1 MRILHTSDWHLGKR
15 LGQFSRLQ
23 EQRVVLAEIIRHVNQ
38 VQADVVIISGDLW
51 DAFNPSADASELLY
65 NTLKELTGNGQRL
78 VVAIAGNHDAPERVE
93 APEMLARECGILLC
107 GYPFTRPSSF
117 HLAGG
122 AAITVT
128 APGFAELII
137 PRYNYPLR
145 LLLTPY
151 ANEYRMRQF
160 LGINATDGLR
170 DALQKHWQMTVDKY
184 CSSRGVNVLVSH
196 LFMTDGKIARPEEP
210 LDEARPIV
218 TVGGAGEMFA
228 SMVPAGIQYVAMGHL
243 HRHIITATEPIP
255 VVYPGSIL
263 QYSFS
268 EAGQP
273 KYVEVV
279 DIEPGKTAQHEAIE
293 LKGIWPLIRYRA
305 ESTEAAIQW
314 LSVQPKEAYVELTIL
329 TPDFLSAEYVKAIH
343 SAHPGVVQLI
353 PLREKKSSDE
363 PGHHPLLPDPGR
375 EITQLF
381 VEYFES
387 RYGVMPDKDTM
398 ALFEEVISGS
408 TTEEDESHSD

>member
-15 LGQFSRLQ
+15 LGQFSRLL
-23 EQRVVLAEIIRHVNQ
+23 EQRVVLAEIVDYTNRIH
-38 VQADVVIISGDLW
+38 ADVVVVSGDLW

-65 NTLKELTGNGQRL
+65 NTLKELTNNGQRL

-128 APGFAELII
+128 APGFAEITI
-137 PRYNYPLR
+137 PGFTYALR

-151 ANEYRMRQF
+151 ANEFRMRKF
-160 LGINATDGLR
+160 LGINSTEGLR
-170 DALQKHWQMTVDKY
+170 EALQKHWQKTVDMY
-184 CSSRGVNVLVSH
+184 CDSKGVNILVSH
-196 LFMTDGKIARPEEP
+196 LFMTDGKIVKPEEP
-210 LDEARPIV
+210 IDEARPIV

-243 HRHIITATEPIP
+243 HRRIITARDPIP

-279 DIEPGKTAQHEAIE
+279 DVEPGKTAQHQAYE
-293 LKGIWPLIRYRA
+293 LREVWPLIRYKA

-314 LSVQPKEAYVELTIL
+314 LSGLPKEAYVEITIL

-343 SAHPGVVQLI
+343 SSHPGIVQII
-353 PLREKKSSDE
+353 PLREQTSSD
-363 PGHHPLLPDPGR
+363 GSGQHLSLPDPGK
-375 EITQLF
+375 EIGQLF

-387 RYGVMPDKDTM
+387 RHGVLPDKNTM
-398 ALFEEVISGS
+398 ALFEEVIRENM
-408 TTEEDESHSD
+408 TDENQTSAE